1 MDQLRQDVVI
11 AFRSLIKNPVIT
23 AAALISLGLG
33 IGATAS
39 IFSAVDV
46 FMFRPLNFEEADNV
60 VAIWTADLERGRTSM
75 SSSVPDVLDWRER
88 SRFVD
93 VAAANSTGM
102 NFAEGDQP
110 ERLNGILA
118 TANLFDV
125 LRKRPVLGRAF
136 TREEERVEGARVVLL
151 SDGLWR
157 TRFASDRDVLGRIV
171 SLDGVPHEIIGVLP
185 PDMGLGNDADLWI
198 PYRFTG
204 EESRASRS
212 MVVYGRIRD
221 GADLDQARAELNVIQ
236 QGLAEAYPED
246 RGTSVTVNRLQDE
259 WFDEGF
265 RQGSMIAGTAVF
277 FVLLI
282 ACANVANLLLAR
294 ATARQREVAL
304 RTAIGAGRARI
315 VRQLLTESMMLAIAG
330 GLLGLL
336 IAIAGVRWVRGLFPP
351 FLEGVEGV
359 TLNGRVILFT
369 ATISI
374 VSGIIFGTAP
384 ALRGSRLD
392 LRGLLT
398 DANRGTTGARG
409 NRLRTSLVIGEIS
422 LAVVLLIASV
432 LLVHAYSTVR
442 NVDLGFTTDRITMA
456 VTLPEVKYPTGESME
471 AQQTQLLDRI
481 RAIPG
486 VESVAATH
494 LLPFQG
500 NSARL
505 YTIPEEPAPEP
516 GREPAVSIRYVSPG
530 YFETMGIARVAGRVL
545 ADGDRRGGPAVAV
558 VNQAMAQF
566 HWPDRNAVGQ
576 RIRFGEI
583 DHDIVGVVG
592 DTRDF
597 GPDEEA
603 GRMVYLPL
611 FQNNVRTMRLAIAA
625 AAAPG
630 SIMTAIR
637 DAVREVDPEQPVYAI
652 STLDT
657 ILAEDMSGNA
667 AMMKVLG
674 LLGLIAFLLAAVG
687 VYGVMAYSVAQ
698 RTQEL
703 GIRMALGAQRN
714 NVMSLVLRR
723 GALITGLGIV
733 IGLAISLGVTRALA
747 FFLFGLSP
755 YHPIAFAS
763 VPILLGLTGAI
774 ASLLPALRAT
784 RVSPL
789 IALRSG

>member
-1 MDQLRQDVVI
+1 
-11 AFRSLIKNPVIT
+11 
-23 AAALISLGLG
+23 
-33 IGATAS
+33 
-39 IFSAVDV
+39 
-46 FMFRPLNFEEADNV
+46 
-60 VAIWTADLERGRTSM
+60 
-75 SSSVPDVLDWRER
+75 
-88 SRFVD
+88 
-93 VAAANSTGM
+93 
-102 NFAEGDQP
+102 
-110 ERLNGILA
+110 
-118 TANLFDV
+118 
-125 LRKRPVLGRAF
+125 
-136 TREEERVEGARVVLL
+136 
-151 SDGLWR
+151 
-157 TRFASDRDVLGRIV
+157 
-171 SLDGVPHEIIGVLP
+171 
-185 PDMGLGNDADLWI
+185 
-198 PYRFTG
+198 
-204 EESRASRS
+204 
-212 MVVYGRIRD
+212 
-221 GADLDQARAELNVIQ
+221 
-236 QGLAEAYPED
+236 
-246 RGTSVTVNRLQDE
+246 
-259 WFDEGF
+259 
-265 RQGSMIAGTAVF
+265 MIAGTAVF

-336 IAIAGVRWVRGLFPP
+336 LAILGVRWVRGLFPP
-351 FLEGVEGV
+351 SLEGVEGV
-359 TLNGRVILFT
+359 TLSGRVILFT

-576 RIRFGEI
+576 RIRFGDI
-583 DHDIVGVVG
+583 DHEIVGVVG

-630 SIMTAIR
+630 GSIISAIR

-674 LLGLIAFLLAAVG
+674 LLGIIAFLLAAVG

>member
-11 AFRSLIKNPVIT
+11 AFRSLMKNPVIT
-23 AAALISLGLG
+23 AAALISLCLG

-136 TREEERVEGARVVLL
+136 TREEEDVEGARVVLL

-157 TRFASDRDVLGRIV
+157 TRFASDRDVLGRV
-171 SLDGVPHEIIGVLP
+171 VNLDGVPYEIIGVLP
-185 PDMGLGNDADLWI
+185 PDMGLGNDVDLWI

-265 RQGSMIAGTAVF
+265 RQGSLIAGTAVF

-336 IAIAGVRWVRGLFPP
+336 LAIVGVRWIRGLFPP
-351 FLEGVEGV
+351 SLEGVEGV
-359 TLNGRVILFT
+359 TLSGRVILFT
-369 ATISI
+369 AAISL

-471 AQQTQLLDRI
+471 AQQTQLLDRV

-505 YTIPEEPAPEP
+505 YRIPEEPVPEP

-530 YFETMGIARVAGRVL
+530 YFETMEIARVAGRVL
-545 ADGDRRGGPAVAV
+545 ANGDRRGGPPVAV
-558 VNQAMAQF
+558 VNQSMAEF
-566 HWPDRNAVGQ
+566 HWPNRNAVGQ

-583 DHDIVGVVG
+583 DHEIVGVVA

-597 GPDEEA
+597 GPDDEA

-630 SIMTAIR
+630 TIITAIR

-674 LLGLIAFLLAAVG
+674 LLGIIAFLLAAVG

-763 VPILLGLTGAI
+763 VPVLLGLTGAI
-774 ASLLPALRAT
+774 ASFLPALRAT